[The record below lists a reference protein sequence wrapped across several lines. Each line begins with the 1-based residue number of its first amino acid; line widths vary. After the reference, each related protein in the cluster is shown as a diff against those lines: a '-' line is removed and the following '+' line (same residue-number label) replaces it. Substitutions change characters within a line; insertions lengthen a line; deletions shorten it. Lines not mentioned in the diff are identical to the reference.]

1 MINLKEVAETLL
13 QVVNNQEQLKSVV
26 ELMESSN
33 NTVKEDIT
41 KLRDGAKLEP
51 KFDLAKMFDLA
62 DDICQD
68 ISRAQDYCNDA
79 EEAASSARGCLDDA
93 DYNATE
99 LRNIVEYGQHE
110 IKDKKDEVKD
120 EENE

>member
-41 KLRDGAKLEP
+41 KLREGAKLKP
-51 KFDLAKMFDLA
+51 NFDLDKMFELA
-62 DDICQD
+62 DTIMGD
-68 ISRAQDYCNDA
+68 ISEAQDYTSDA
-79 EEAASSARGCLDDA
+79 ENAVSNVRGCLDDI
-93 DYNATE
+93 DYNASE
-99 LRNIVEYGQHE
+99 LRNMIEYVKHE
-110 IKDKKDEVKD
+110 VINEKDK
-120 EENE
+120 